1 MKTAGKGIL
10 ILVIV
15 VVLLAVWG
23 VSSYNGLAQSREA
36 VAAAES
42 QIDTALQRRAD
53 LIPNVVATV
62 QSFAAH
68 ETEIITAVTDA
79 RAALNGAKTLEE
91 KAAADQALTTALTNL
106 NVIVENY
113 PELKSDTVYI
123 GLMDEL
129 EGSENRIAVARQD
142 YNDTVQAYNSRILR
156 FPSSVLAGMF
166 GFEKAPYFEASA
178 GAETV
183 PDVAGMLAK

>member
-10 ILVIV
+10 IVIV
-15 VVLLAVWG
+15 IVVLLAVWG
-23 VSSYNGLAQSREA
+23 VSSYNGLATSRES
-36 VAAAES
+36 VRTAEA
-42 QIDTALQRRAD
+42 QIDAALQRRAD

-62 QSFAAH
+62 QSFASH

-79 RAALNGAKTLEE
+79 RAQLAGASTLEE
-91 KAAADQALTTALTNL
+91 KAAADQALTNALTNL

-123 GLMDEL
+123 GLMDQL
-129 EGSENRIAVARQD
+129 EGSENRISVARQD
-142 YNDTVQAYNSRILR
+142 YNAAVQSYNSRIIR
-156 FPSSVLAGMF
+156 FPASVLAGMF

-178 GAETV
+178 GAATV
-183 PDVAGMLAK
+183 PDVAGMLGN